1 MTVHATTS
9 HKREVAVRQGA
20 AATIGIF
27 EPGAFGTATW
37 RDATSAYGTEG
48 FDTRA
53 DDKKLAELGAYA
65 AINPEAAQRLL
76 RAAGHDLVALKRAA
90 QRKDFR
96 PIALNAKASFRVRQT
111 LRQID
116 SRNVVARLEGT
127 DPVLKN
133 ETVIYT
139 AHRDHF
145 GRNASLQADQ
155 IFNGAL
161 DNASGV
167 AALLEVA
174 KAFTALKTPP
184 RRSILFIATTG
195 EERGLLGAKYYA
207 EHPLYPLE
215 RTLAVLNIDLINVWG
230 PTRSITIVGYGR
242 TTLADD
248 LSRLAQANGRM
259 ATDDRRPEM
268 GNFYRSDHFSFAR
281 RGVPAVY
288 MARGL
293 DYIGK
298 PEDWGRK
305 EIAAYFGNDYHKV
318 SDEVKPGWDLS
329 GAVEDYRL
337 YFQLGYQVAQ
347 AARWPEWKAGDEFK
361 AKRDDMLGRARLP
374 R

>member
-1 MTVHATTS
+1 MRRGFGVEVPDIDIQGSEIVFVGYGVVAPEYGWDDYKGTDLKGKTLLMLADDPQVPTVDDPTKLDATLFEGRGVTVHATTS

-139 AHRDHF
+139 AHWDHF

-184 RRSILFIATTG
+184 RRSILSSPQQAKSEDYSAQSTT
-195 EERGLLGAKYYA
+195 R
-207 EHPLYPLE
+207 
-215 RTLAVLNIDLINVWG
+215 NIRC
-230 PTRSITIVGYGR
+230 TRS
-242 TTLADD
+242 
-248 LSRLAQANGRM
+248 S
-259 ATDDRRPEM
+259 
-268 GNFYRSDHFSFAR
+268 
-281 RGVPAVY
+281 
-288 MARGL
+288 
-293 DYIGK
+293 
-298 PEDWGRK
+298 
-305 EIAAYFGNDYHKV
+305 
-318 SDEVKPGWDLS
+318 
-329 GAVEDYRL
+329 
-337 YFQLGYQVAQ
+337 
-347 AARWPEWKAGDEFK
+347 ARWQC
-361 AKRDDMLGRARLP
+361 
-374 R
+374 